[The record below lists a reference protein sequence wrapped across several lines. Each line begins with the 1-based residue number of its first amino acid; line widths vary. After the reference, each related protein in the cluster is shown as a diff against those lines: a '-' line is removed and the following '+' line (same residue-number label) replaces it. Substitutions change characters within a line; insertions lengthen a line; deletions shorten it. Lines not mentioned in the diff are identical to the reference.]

1 MTFWVCDLKFEMEE
15 RNLLIDESKLN
26 GLDENKKPVFIFE
39 WLQVLDKVL
48 GNLSSSAKQ
57 AKSEASHR
65 EQQTLIRDKEA
76 VRKCQKSL
84 VAQLTGLIQTHGP
97 SIGPTSRQLIANC
110 LVGLFTV
117 GDTFLLFETI
127 NK

>member
-1 MTFWVCDLKFEMEE
+1 MEE